1 MTTTKQANDIAKLG
15 EAIEAS
21 RHLCVFSGAGI
32 SCPSGIP
39 DFRSEKGLYRQKS
52 GSGRR
57 PEEII
62 SHSFFCAHPAE
73 FYAFYREK
81 MVYPNA
87 KPNAAHR
94 YFAALEESGK
104 RVSVVTQ
111 NIDGLHQAAG
121 SREVY
126 ELHGSVHRNFCTRCG
141 RFYGLAEVMQ
151 MNGIPRC
158 TSDGAI
164 IKPDVVL
171 YEEPLDETVVAGAVR
186 AIMEADTMI
195 VVGTSLV
202 VYPAAAYVQRF
213 QGRMLAL
220 VNLSETPYDERAD
233 LAIHGDIVEIVEALL
248 HTR

>member
-1 MTTTKQANDIAKLG
+1 MMSQKQANEIIRLG
-15 EAIEAS
+15 DAIDAS

-39 DFRSEKGLYRQKS
+39 DFRSENGLYRQKN
-52 GSGRR
+52 GQGRR

-62 SHSFFCAHPAE
+62 SHSFFCAHPEE

-81 MVYPNA
+81 MVYPDA
-87 KPNAAHR
+87 EPNAAHR
-94 YFAALEESGK
+94 YFAALEEAGK

-126 ELHGSVHRNFCTRCG
+126 ELHGSVHRNYCTRCG
-141 RFYGLAEVMQ
+141 RFYDLTAVLHMDGL
-151 MNGIPRC
+151 PRC
-158 TSDGAI
+158 PIDGAI

-171 YEEPLDETVVAGAVR
+171 YEEPLDETVVTGAVR
-186 AIMEADTMI
+186 AIAESDTMI

-213 QGRMLAL
+213 RGRMLAL
-220 VNLSETPYDERAD
+220 VNLSETPYDGQAD
-233 LAIHGDIVEIVEALL
+233 LAIHGDVVDIVEALNA
-248 HTR
+248 R